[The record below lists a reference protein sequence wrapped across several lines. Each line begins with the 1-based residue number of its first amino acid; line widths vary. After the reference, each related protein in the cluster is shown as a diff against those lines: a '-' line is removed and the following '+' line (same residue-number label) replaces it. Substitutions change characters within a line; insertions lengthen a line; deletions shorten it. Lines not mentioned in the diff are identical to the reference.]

1 MRLSIF
7 VKQVKENF
15 EKLKNQAFC
24 FKMFKELF
32 LQTFLLAVRSSFSLL
47 SYSIFVILLD
57 HS

>member
-32 LQTFLLAVRSSFSLL
+32 SANLFASRKVFIFSSF
-47 SYSIFVILLD
+47 I
-57 HS
+57 